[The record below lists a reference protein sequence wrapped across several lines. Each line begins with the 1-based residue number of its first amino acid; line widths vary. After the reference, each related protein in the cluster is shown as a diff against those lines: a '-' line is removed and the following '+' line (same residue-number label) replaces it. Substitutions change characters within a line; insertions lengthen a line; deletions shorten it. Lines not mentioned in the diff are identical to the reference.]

1 MTIYELVHQSY
12 SLAKEKGWHDQP
24 RSILE
29 ALALV
34 HSEVSEAVEDVR
46 RGVDPVAITG
56 IIPTMAGDYIEKYE
70 RGRSF
75 PVGVKPTGLPIELAD
90 AVIRIADLCGELGID
105 LEKAIEIKHEY
116 NKTRP
121 YRHGKVL

>member
-1 MTIYELVHQSY
+1 MTINELVHQSY

-34 HSEVSEAVEDVR
+34 HSEVSEAVEEVR
-46 RGVDPVAITG
+46 AGNDPREISYAEN
-56 IIPTMAGDYIEKYE
+56 PK
-70 RGRSF
+70 RL
-75 PVGVKPTGLPIELAD
+75 KPLGLPIELAD

-105 LEKAIEIKHEY
+105 LEKAIEIKHQY
-116 NKTRP
+116 NRTRP